1 MNHPN
6 PIQAPCEVTS
16 DWISSVSARRRF
28 RVSGCEL
35 MHLREAGAV
44 RSMTAGR
51 SYLYSREDLATKL
64 PPRTKLKNLGSTAE
78 GPVPS
83 DKTAYQY

>member
-6 PIQAPCEVTS
+6 PPQPPRGVAS
-16 DWISSVSARRRF
+16 DWISSASARRDF
-28 RVSGCEL
+28 QVSGCEL

-44 RSMTAGR
+44 RSLMTGR

-64 PPRTKLKNLGSTAE
+64 PPRTRLNNLG
-78 GPVPS
+78 
-83 DKTAYQY
+83 